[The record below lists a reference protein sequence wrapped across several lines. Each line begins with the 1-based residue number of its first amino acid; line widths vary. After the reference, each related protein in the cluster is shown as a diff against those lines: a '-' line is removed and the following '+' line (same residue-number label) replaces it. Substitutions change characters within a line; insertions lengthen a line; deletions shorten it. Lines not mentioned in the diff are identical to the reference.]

1 MQGGVPEALGGEDR
15 GRRERQ
21 GCSRGGGAGEERD
34 RGSEEKGGKGF
45 QTWEAPERLRHQGA
59 IGAEAPNW
67 TATPYF
73 REDERPRVPWPC
85 VNLPPMPS
93 EPANSAPNR
102 LIVEVE
108 FGDDVVVRSFTNI
121 YGCRIGSRSQI
132 GTFVEIQRGAEIGAD
147 CKIQSHSFICEGV
160 KIGDG
165 AFIGHGVVFIN
176 DKLPR
181 STTDDGVLKGD
192 EDWELLETEVGR
204 GAAVGSAAV
213 ILGGV
218 KIGDGAMVGAGS
230 VVTRDVPAG
239 ATVVGNPAREIE
251 PAA

>member
-1 MQGGVPEALGGEDR
+1 
-15 GRRERQ
+15 
-21 GCSRGGGAGEERD
+21 
-34 RGSEEKGGKGF
+34 
-45 QTWEAPERLRHQGA
+45 
-59 IGAEAPNW
+59 
-67 TATPYF
+67 
-73 REDERPRVPWPC
+73 
-85 VNLPPMPS
+85 MPS

-160 KIGDG
+160 KIADG

-192 EDWELLETEVGR
+192 EDWELLETEVGQ

-251 PAA
+251 RAS